1 MTFQKK
7 THAPAASVEEE
18 IEDAAPVATEP
29 LPHRFVLLEGCERSF
44 VLVQE
49 EEQVLRD
56 GRVYTTP
63 GIRISGRP
71 IPGVKGIRIVDLET
85 APYCT
90 RAQNR
95 FTPDRVAALIMANK
109 RYTGDY
115 GPNDRFIE
123 HLNPVILSYPEW
135 QDSLAFEKNLAADSK
150 KRAEEYAA
158 EQRAKRG
165 KRGFAP
171 ASV

>member
-71 IPGVKGIRIVDLET
+71 IPGVKGIRIVDLES

-109 RYTGDY
+109 RYTA
-115 GPNDRFIE
+115 E
-123 HLNPVILSYPEW
+123 KPVILSYPEW